1 MPITKEGEIKKQI
14 KKILE
19 DEDVYYFMPSGN
31 GYGRSGIPDFV
42 CIVKGKF
49 LGIEAKAGSLQ
60 PTAIQTRELNRIS
73 QAGGTGICVNADN
86 IAQLINLI
94 QAIKNATI
102 T

>member
-1 MPITKEGEIKKQI
+1 MAMTKEGEVKKQI

-49 LGIEAKAGSLQ
+49 LGIEAKAGSLM
-60 PTAIQTRELNRIS
+60 PTAIQTRELHRIYE
-73 QAGGTGICVNADN
+73 AGGTGIYVNADN
-86 IAQLINLI
+86 IAQLINVI
-94 QAIKNATI
+94 KAIKNETV